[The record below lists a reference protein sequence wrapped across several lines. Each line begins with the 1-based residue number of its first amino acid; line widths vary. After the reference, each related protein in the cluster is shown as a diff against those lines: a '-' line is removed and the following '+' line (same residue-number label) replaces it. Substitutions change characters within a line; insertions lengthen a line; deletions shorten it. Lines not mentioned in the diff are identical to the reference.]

1 MRGLQILAVVMI
13 WWFWCS
19 LQDIVGI
26 GAEPL
31 KFSQLQDFL
40 IEYLRCIPGGLQ
52 SQWLLHTSPPLQP
65 LTLRAD
71 PVSIS
76 SYTGYHFL
84 NFLEL
89 QACVYIRM
97 FISYIYQWNP
107 TRSPSAANSE
117 GSKCLP
123 IHPGP
128 WPFCQAL
135 SACHAAASQPRAQD
149 MIALG
154 CQISPK
160 SIAVMWNAW
169 YLNTETWGLTGLT
182 I

>member
-1 MRGLQILAVVMI
+1 MRGPQILAVVMI

-71 PVSIS
+71 RLPSEAIPATIS
-76 SYTGYHFL
+76 WIFL
-84 NFLEL
+84 NYKR
-89 QACVYIRM
+89 V
-97 FISYIYQWNP
+97 FIYVCLYHIYQWNP
-107 TRSPSAANSE
+107 KRSPSAANSE
-117 GSKCLP
+117 GSKCSP

-128 WPFCQAL
+128 WPK
-135 SACHAAASQPRAQD
+135 SARPFPCAMQQLRSPELRIWSLWDAKYPQNPSHWCE
-149 MIALG
+149 MLG
-154 CQISPK
+154 I
-160 SIAVMWNAW
+160 
-169 YLNTETWGLTGLT
+169 
-182 I
+182 